1 MLRCHNVEDVRAA
14 ARRRLPS
21 PIFHY
26 LDGGAD
32 DEWSLSNNVDRFDRY
47 SLIPQQMTGITDI
60 DITANLLGIRSSM
73 PLILSP
79 TGMSRLFHHR
89 KEHAVAKAASDANII
104 YSLSTLASTKME
116 DIAATSSGA
125 KIFQIYIMRDRE
137 LTREFLERARDSG
150 YNALCVT
157 VDTPVGGNRERDLKT
172 GMIMP
177 PRFTAASLASFI
189 TSPYWSLNYLRDRKF
204 SIANIEHRI
213 KSFGSGAMSP
223 VAFVNGQIDGNATWD
238 DVAWLA
244 REWNGPFIVKGVLT
258 PQDSRR
264 ALAAGAT
271 AIMISNHGGRQL
283 DHTPAPIDCVRPI
296 RDAIGS
302 DAQIIVDGGIR
313 RGSSI
318 IKAIALGA
326 DACSIG
332 RPYLY
337 GLAAAGAAGVTRVL
351 EMFRSEINRSMVL
364 MGKRDL
370 ASLNSSD
377 VEDIDSVV
385 TRSTRFKPEV

>member
-1 MLRCHNVEDVRAA
+1 MMDMSRCNNVEDVRVA

-21 PIFHY
+21 PIFNY

-32 DEWSLSNNVDRFDRY
+32 DEWSLRNNVDRFDRY
-47 SLIPQQMTGITDI
+47 SIIPQHMTGISDI
-60 DITANLLGIRSSM
+60 DMTINLLGFKSSI
-73 PLILSP
+73 PLMLSP
-79 TGMSRLFHHR
+79 TGMSRLFHHQ
-89 KEHAVAKAASDANII
+89 KERAVATAAADANII
-104 YSLSTLASTKME
+104 YGLSSLASTRME
-116 DIAATSSGA
+116 DVAAVSSGP
-125 KIFQIYIMRDRE
+125 KMFQIYIMRDRE
-137 LTREFLERARDSG
+137 LTREFVTRARASG
-150 YNALCVT
+150 YQALCVT
-157 VDTPVGGNRERDLKT
+157 VDTPVGGNRERDLRT

-189 TSPYWSLNYLRDRKF
+189 ASPYWSLHYLQDPKF
-204 SIANIEHRI
+204 PIANIEHRV
-213 KSFGSGAMSP
+213 KLLGSGAMSP
-223 VAFVNGQIDGNATWD
+223 VAFVNSQIDGNATWD

-244 REWNGPFIVKGVLT
+244 QEWNGPFVVKGVQT

-264 ALAAGAT
+264 AVSAGAT

-313 RGSSI
+313 RGSSVL
-318 IKAIALGA
+318 KAIALGA

-337 GLAAAGAAGVTRVL
+337 GLAAGGAAGVTRVL
-351 EMFRSEINRSMVL
+351 EMFRSEINRNMIL

-370 ASLNSSD
+370 TSLNLSD
-377 VEDIDSVV
+377 IGDIDHIVMKSI
-385 TRSTRFKPEV
+385 K